1 MNTEVSFPLAKL
13 LKEKGFDEKVN
24 SYFADNGREEH
35 FQPKYKMN
43 YNSYL
48 KVGLTHSRPTIAEV
62 IDWIY
67 EKHGVWI
74 YSYHNGTLFIGS
86 IQDST
91 GSIKGRLLGYKT
103 PTEAYSAAIE
113 YVLTNLI

>member
-1 MNTEVSFPLAKL
+1 MNTEVSFKIAEM
-13 LKEKGFDEKVN
+13 LKSKGFDEPQDT
-24 SYFADNGREEH
+24 SA
-35 FQPKYKMN
+35 
-43 YNSYL
+43 
-48 KVGLTHSRPTIAEV
+48 PTIAQAIMWV
-62 IDWIY
+62 Y

-103 PTEAYSAAIE
+103 PTEAYEAAIE
-113 YVLTNLI
+113 YALTNLV